1 LEKLLK
7 NLGDKRAHSVKFD
20 KERTPAKPSSPIKVE
35 KRSMSSVEEDKL
47 KFITSFYNKNQVW
60 KKCS

>member
-1 LEKLLK
+1 
-7 NLGDKRAHSVKFD
+7 
-20 KERTPAKPSSPIKVE
+20 
-35 KRSMSSVEEDKL
+35 MSSVEEDKL